1 MDRVL
6 KYRYINAQELT
17 HQFQIR
23 WKGFTEFE
31 DTWEDAKYIYSIDQE
46 AVELILGRMA
56 ASRKKEA
63 LLDYLEIEA

>member
-1 MDRVL
+1 MSNNTRN
-6 KYRYINAQELT
+6 IT
-17 HQFQIR
+17 
-23 WKGFTEFE
+23 WE

-46 AVELILGRMA
+46 AVELLILGRMA